1 MRPSRTV
8 ARAALTAALALGALP
23 GLAASHQPT
32 ADRPIDAA
40 AFRQVNL
47 ASSLD
52 RSGTEIASIDAALSS
67 AGLLAPGDQFS
78 EGVDRKVVFPGRA
91 SVRLPTVSP
100 ASSWKPPKYTV
111 SGTASFYSNGT
122 TAMRLPRGTVIV
134 ICGAAGCLERVVNDY
149 GPAAYTNRVID
160 MYKPDFFAICGCGSY
175 AGLTQV
181 SIKVYGVP

>member
-8 ARAALTAALALGALP
+8 ARAALTAALAFGALP

-32 ADRPIDAA
+32 TDRPIDAA
-40 AFRQVNL
+40 AFRQVIL

-52 RSGTEIASIDAALSS
+52 RSGTDIATIDPALSS
-67 AGLLAPGDQFS
+67 DGLLGPTAKFS
-78 EGVDRKVVFPGRA
+78 EGVDSRVAFPSRA
-91 SVRLPTVSP
+91 AVRLPAVSP

-149 GPAAYTNRVID
+149 GPAASTGRVID
-160 MYKPDFFAICGCGSY
+160 MYKPDFFAICGCGWWS
-175 AGLTQV
+175 GLTQV
-181 SIKVYGVP
+181 TIRVYGVP

>member
-23 GLAASHQPT
+23 GLAASHTPSP
-32 ADRPIDAA
+32 DRPIDAA
-40 AFRQVNL
+40 AFRQVIL
-47 ASSLD
+47 ASSFD
-52 RSGTEIASIDAALSS
+52 RPGSQIAEIDPALSS
-67 AGLLAPGDQFS
+67 DGLLGPAARFS
-78 EGVDRKVVFPGRA
+78 EGVARKVVFPGRV
-91 SVRLPTVSP
+91 SVRLPSVSP
-100 ASSWKPPKYTV
+100 ASSWKPPKYTL

-149 GPAAYTNRVID
+149 GPAAYTGRVID

-181 SIKVYGVP
+181 SIRVYGVP

>member
-23 GLAASHQPT
+23 GLAASHSSSP
-32 ADRPIDAA
+32 DRPIDAA
-40 AFRQVNL
+40 AFRQVIL
-47 ASSLD
+47 ASSFD
-52 RSGTEIASIDAALSS
+52 RSGSQIAAIDPVLASD
-67 AGLLAPGDQFS
+67 GLLGPTVRFS
-78 EGVDRKVVFPGRA
+78 EGVATKVVFPGRA
-91 SVRLPTVSP
+91 SVRLPAVSA

-111 SGTASFYSNGT
+111 SGTASFYDNGT

-149 GPAAYTNRVID
+149 GPAAYTGRVID
-160 MYKPDFFAICGCGSY
+160 MYRPDFFAICGCGSY

-181 SIKVYGVP
+181 SIRVYGIP

>member
-8 ARAALTAALALGALP
+8 AKAALTAALALGALP
-23 GLAASHQPT
+23 GLAGSHTTSP
-32 ADRPIDAA
+32 DRPIDAA
-40 AFRQVNL
+40 AFRQVII

-52 RSGTEIASIDAALSS
+52 RSGNQIAAVDAAMSS
-67 AGLLAPGDQFS
+67 DGLLGPTAQFS
-78 EGVDRKVVFPGRA
+78 EGADTRVAFLARA

-100 ASSWKPPKYTV
+100 ASSWKPPKYSV

-149 GPAAYTNRVID
+149 GPAAYTGRVID

-181 SIKVYGVP
+181 TIKVYGVP